1 MTQTTVLM
9 TSMRGTTTTGCPVA
23 TTPPPAAGT
32 TLPQAGI
39 MTDIMIQGIVTMKR
53 RSDTMRIGIMAG
65 VMLEI

>member
-1 MTQTTVLM
+1 
-9 TSMRGTTTTGCPVA
+9 MRGTTTTGCLVA